1 MLKKFQSNN
10 IKVLK
15 KKFNIFFNFSL
26 KILNLKNGEI
36 LILIKKYINRW
47 SYQKVK

>member
-15 KKFNIFFNFSL
+15 KRFNICFKFSL

-36 LILIKKYINRW
+36 LILIKKYINR
-47 SYQKVK
+47 